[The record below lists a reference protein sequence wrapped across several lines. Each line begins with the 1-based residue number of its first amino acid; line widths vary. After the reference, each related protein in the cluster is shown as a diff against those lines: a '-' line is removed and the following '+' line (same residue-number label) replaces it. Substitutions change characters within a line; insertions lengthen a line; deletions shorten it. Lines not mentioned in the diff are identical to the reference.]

1 MSIIQVRYQIGLSD
15 FRKAS
20 YYGLFLRQRKPLLIF
35 FCVLLGSILY
45 AVGASLGLGKA
56 NPLVFLIAGAYLVW
70 ALFLF
75 AGTEKQIR
83 TYLRQEDSL
92 LGVELCMTLDEKS
105 VRMEIPSR
113 GVKFSRPWKQLFAV
127 FELNDLFLFYLSAQD
142 VYLLPK
148 RCLSPE
154 EQDALRFKLKQ
165 CMKDRFSTR
174 FRHKVN

>member
-1 MSIIQVRYQIGLSD
+1 MPTIQVRCQIGLSD

-35 FCVLLGSILY
+35 FAVLLVSILY
-45 AVGASLGLGKA
+45 GVGAALGLGKV
-56 NPLVFLIAGAYLVW
+56 NPFVFLLAGAYLIW

-83 TYLRQEDSL
+83 TYLRREDSL
-92 LGVELCMTLDEKS
+92 LGTELCMTLDDRNI
-105 VRMEIPSR
+105 RMEIPSR
-113 GVKFSRPWKQLFAV
+113 DIKLVRAWNRLTAV

-148 RCLSPE
+148 RCLREE
-154 EQDALRFKLKQ
+154 EQAALRHMLQNRLKE
-165 CMKDRFSTR
+165 RFSSR
-174 FRHKVN
+174 FL

>member
-1 MSIIQVRYQIGLSD
+1 MPAIQVHYQISLSD

-35 FCVLLGSILY
+35 FGVLLVSVLY
-45 AVGASLGLGKA
+45 AAGAAAGLGKV
-56 NPLVFLIAGAYLVW
+56 NPLVFLIAGAYLIW

-83 TYLRQEDSL
+83 AYLRSTDCL
-92 LGVELCMTLDEKS
+92 LGVEFCMVLDSKGL
-105 VRMEIPSR
+105 RMEIPSR
-113 GVKFSRPWKQLFAV
+113 NVKFARSWNQLAAA

-148 RCLSPE
+148 RCLSDE
-154 EQDALRFKLKQ
+154 EQDALRHTLHTRLK
-165 CMKDRFSTR
+165 DHFSSRFLS
-174 FRHKVN
+174 KAG